1 RLRFSGP
8 KTSIIC
14 TPMTSLKTSI
24 KTITYLSDTGC
35 LEIQGASLSRKF
47 VGYFFCMD
55 KIIASKV
62 CNNRE
67 CDEKSFITKPSW
79 EREVFF

>member
-1 RLRFSGP
+1 MKYP
-8 KTSIIC
+8 ADQEN
-14 TPMTSLKTSI
+14 SLDI
-24 KTITYLSDTGC
+24 
-35 LEIQGASLSRKF
+35 
-47 VGYFFCMD
+47 FFCMD

>member
-1 RLRFSGP
+1 DGNGSHASTLKSPSYTKSVSWQHYPYSEISSG
-8 KTSIIC
+8 
-14 TPMTSLKTSI
+14 
-24 KTITYLSDTGC
+24 
-35 LEIQGASLSRKF
+35 SRKF

>member
-1 RLRFSGP
+1 MLFESYSEISSG
-8 KTSIIC
+8 
-14 TPMTSLKTSI
+14 
-24 KTITYLSDTGC
+24 
-35 LEIQGASLSRKF
+35 SRKF

-79 EREVFF
+79 EREVFFQWLGNI

>member
-1 RLRFSGP
+1 MLFESYSEISSG
-8 KTSIIC
+8 
-14 TPMTSLKTSI
+14 
-24 KTITYLSDTGC
+24 
-35 LEIQGASLSRKF
+35 SRKF
-47 VGYFFCMD
+47 VVYFFCMD

>member
-1 RLRFSGP
+1 MKIRW
-8 KTSIIC
+8 I
-14 TPMTSLKTSI
+14 
-24 KTITYLSDTGC
+24 
-35 LEIQGASLSRKF
+35 
-47 VGYFFCMD
+47 FFCMD

-79 EREVFF
+79 VREVFGDASN